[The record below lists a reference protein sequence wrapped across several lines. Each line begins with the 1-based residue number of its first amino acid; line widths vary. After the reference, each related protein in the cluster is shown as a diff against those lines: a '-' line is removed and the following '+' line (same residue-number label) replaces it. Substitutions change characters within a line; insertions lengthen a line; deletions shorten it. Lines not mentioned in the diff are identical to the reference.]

1 MMTDTFAFNSLRCT
15 IDIGLNVV
23 SPHQRSW
30 HNRYVRP
37 SPTDPIPATNL
48 VTQSLVPEVIMV
60 HTGGAGVVAQKV
72 RDAREG
78 VDSPGISPR
87 AVFLIDDY
95 FDATAK
101 AQELGADAGDL
112 VISVPTANEPSTTSV
127 DSFTAQV
134 RALDERLPSVVVGF
148 GGGIAMDSAKA
159 VSNLLTNGGLAKD
172 YQGWDLLSRP
182 GVHKIGVPTISGTG
196 AESSRTCVIS
206 NAQTGAKLGMNSR
219 FSLYN
224 AIILDPS
231 YSETVPRDQYFFTG
245 MDTYMH
251 DIESL
256 NGRYRNTFADALSRE
271 SLRLVHKVFDSDDM
285 MAYENRMDLMTA
297 SCLGGM
303 AIAGSYVGLI
313 HPMSAALSIV
323 LGTHH
328 GVGNCIVMR
337 AMKDY
342 YPVEFEAFWRMA
354 ERQQVKIPTVN
365 GSSFTQEQLDRL
377 ADSTLVHER
386 PLSNALGLDFRSILG
401 GGRLQELF
409 AML

>member
-1 MMTDTFAFNSLRCT
+1 MSTPLE
-15 IDIGLNVV
+15 
-23 SPHQRSW
+23 
-30 HNRYVRP
+30 
-37 SPTDPIPATNL
+37 DPIPAVGS
-48 VTQSLVPEVIMV
+48 VTQSLVPEVVMV
-60 HTGGAGVVAQKV
+60 RSGGADLVAQKV
-72 RDAREG
+72 REARAG
-78 VDSPGISPR
+78 AGLASAPPR

-101 AQELGADAGDL
+101 AEELGADANDL
-112 VISVPTANEPSTTSV
+112 VISVPTAKEPSTTSV
-127 DSFTAQV
+127 DAFTAQV
-134 RALDERLPSVVVGF
+134 VAQDEPLPAVVVGF

-159 VSNLLTNGGLAKD
+159 VSNLLTNGGKAES

-271 SLRLVHKVFDSDDM
+271 SLRLVRKVFDSDDM
-285 MAYENRMDLMTA
+285 MAYENRLDLMTA

-337 AMKDY
+337 AMQDY
-342 YPVEFEAFWRMA
+342 YPVEFDEFWRMA
-354 ERQQVKIPTVN
+354 ERQQVEIPTVR

-377 ADSTLVHER
+377 AASTLVHER